1 MAIPR
6 ERQNH
11 TLGRGEVHF
20 ALFKPGTQ
28 DADGFR
34 YIGNTPELNLTIESE
49 NLDHFSSDRGI
60 REKDESVSL
69 ETNRTG
75 SLITDH
81 ISPANIALFFFG
93 SSEVISQASAA
104 GLEYVIRGAKAGMS
118 YQIGATAQNP
128 SGAAG
133 LSGVTVKVG
142 ATALVADTDYEIDLD
157 TGFLTFSST
166 LAALA
171 NPATATA
178 TVEYSL
184 RAMSRTQVISGSE
197 PVEGSIRYKSFNP
210 KGDRI
215 DYYLPWVKLS
225 PNGDYALK
233 GDEWQQIPLT
243 IEVLKRADME
253 AIYANGR
260 PVYAG

>member
-6 ERQNH
+6 ETQNH

-34 YIGNTPELNLTIESE
+34 YFGNTPELNLTIESE
-49 NLDHFSSDRGI
+49 NLDHYSSDRGI
-60 REKDESVSL
+60 REKDDSVPL

-81 ISPANIALFFFG
+81 ISPGNIALFFFG
-93 SSEVISQASAA
+93 SSEVLTQASVSD
-104 GLEYVIRGAKAGMS
+104 LEYEIEKAKAGMS
-118 YQIGATAQNP
+118 YQIGESRQTP
-128 SGAAG
+128 SGHAG
-133 LSGVTVKVG
+133 LTAVTVTAG
-142 ATALVADTDYEIDLD
+142 ATALVLDTDYEIDLD
-157 TGFLTFSST
+157 TGFLSFSKD
-166 LAALA
+166 LVALQGDGA
-171 NPATATA
+171 DV
-178 TVEYSL
+178 TVGYDL
-184 RAMSRTQVISGSE
+184 RAMSRTQVISGSQ
-197 PVEGSIRYKSFNP
+197 PVEGSIRYKSYNP

-215 DYYLPWVKLS
+215 DFYLPWVKLS

-243 IEVLKRADME
+243 LEILKRADME

-260 PVYAG
+260 PVYTA